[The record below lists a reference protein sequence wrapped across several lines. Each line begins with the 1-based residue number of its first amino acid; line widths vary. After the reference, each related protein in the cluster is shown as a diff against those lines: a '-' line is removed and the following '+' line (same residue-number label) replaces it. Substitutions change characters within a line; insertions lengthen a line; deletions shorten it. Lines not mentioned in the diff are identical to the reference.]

1 MSRILVIKNRII
13 IIFFHHM
20 FKLFRRPIVIGK
32 LYTISDLNTPKN
44 ALSAIDTKSKIPIL
58 VIDDEGFTYKEQ
70 LRDENYN
77 LTCLSRIDDL
87 NAVTAYPIVICDIR
101 GVGTNFDKEKE
112 GAFVVRELKKKFP
125 FKQYAVYSC
134 SNYPLESFE
143 DDLKGIERIK
153 KDPDIEMWRTYFDEF
168 IRRVTDPKENWKT
181 IRDYLIK
188 KDVPIKEIALLES
201 NYVDILN
208 NRPDDMKNFPEKKT
222 FPNLGQ
228 DVRAIIQNMIA
239 GGLLHILGI

>member
-1 MSRILVIKNRII
+1 
-13 IIFFHHM
+13 M
-20 FKLFRRPIVIGK
+20 FKLFKRPIVLGK
-32 LYTISDLNTPKN
+32 QYTIADLNTPKN
-44 ALSAIDTKSKIPIL
+44 ALSAIDVRPKIQIL
-58 VIDDEGFTYKEQ
+58 LIDDEEFTYKEQ
-70 LRDENYN
+70 LRDEKYN

-87 NAVTAYPIVICDIR
+87 NAVAVYPIVICDIR

-125 FKQYAVYSC
+125 FKQYAVYSG
-134 SNYPLESFE
+134 SLYSLESFE

-153 KDPDIEMWRTYFDEF
+153 KDPDIEMWRTYFNEL

-188 KDVPIKEIALLES
+188 EDVALKEIALLES

-208 NRPDDMKNFPEKKT
+208 NRPDDMKNFPEEKS
-222 FPNLGQ
+222 FPNLRQ
-228 DVRAIIQNMIA
+228 DIRAIIQSMIA
-239 GGLLHILGI
+239 GGLLYVLGI

>member
-1 MSRILVIKNRII
+1 
-13 IIFFHHM
+13 M
-20 FKLFRRPIVIGK
+20 FNLFRMPIVIGK
-32 LYTISDLNTPKN
+32 QYTIADLNTPKN
-44 ALSAIDTKSKIPIL
+44 ALSAIDIKSRIPIL

-77 LTCLSRIDDL
+77 LTCLPRIDDL
-87 NAVTAYPIVICDIR
+87 NAVATYPIIICDIR
-101 GVGTNFDKEKE
+101 GVGTNFDKDKE
-112 GAFVVRELKKKFP
+112 GAFVVRELKKKYP
-125 FKQYAVYSC
+125 FKQYAVYSG
-134 SNYPLESFE
+134 SLYSLDSFE

-168 IRRVTDPKENWKT
+168 IKRVTDPKENWKT

-188 KDVPIKEIALLES
+188 NDVPLKEIALLES

-208 NRPDDMKNFPEKKT
+208 NRPEDMKYFPEKKT

-239 GGLLHILGI
+239 GGLLYLLGI